1 MWKDGS
7 IKVNNSIFHYWIKV
21 FETGSEFG
29 IDGGKV
35 SKMMMKRD
43 GEVVMNYDRSW
54 DVRPVDKDTKLAMQ
68 IILQSEN

>member
-35 SKMMMKRD
+35 SKMMLKRD
-43 GEVVMNYDRSW
+43 GEVVMNYDRGW